1 VKDIHEKFAVIE
13 ERVRALRAE
22 NDHLASRVSDL
33 EEELAQARR
42 AAQELEQF
50 RGRKLHI
57 RERIENILRTLESI
71 GGKKHE

>member
-1 VKDIHEKFAVIE
+1 MKDIHDKFAVIE
-13 ERVRALRAE
+13 ERVRALLAANE
-22 NDHLASRVSDL
+22 HLAARVSDL

-42 AAQELEQF
+42 EARELEQF

-71 GGKKHE
+71 GVKKGE

>member
-1 VKDIHEKFAVIE
+1 VIE

-22 NDHLASRVSDL
+22 NDHLTARVSAL

-42 AAQELEQF
+42 EAQGLEQF

-57 RERIENILRTLESI
+57 RERIENILHTLESI